1 MEAQCH
7 KQIMRSWCSD
17 GIKCCLSN
25 RMLGRLPKGLTIGI
39 ADTIIIAATALEL
52 GATLL
57 TNNVEHYPFPDLTV
71 IRGL

>member
-1 MEAQCH
+1 
-7 KQIMRSWCSD
+7 
-17 GIKCCLSN
+17 
-25 RMLGRLPKGLTIGI
+25 MLGRLPKGLTIGI